1 MFRIH
6 DYELGE
12 AELALFQTTAQV
24 EPDGFVRFPG
34 QSRRNERRAFN
45 LAELLLEWSTAEE
58 FGVQRIRLGVD
69 KPLTRPRWKR
79 KLFGR
84 TKKHPESLQAACV
97 HSRKISVR
105 ACFPSEAV
113 RFRVLGWRL
122 LNVEYWSPGTA
133 MKIPEPK
140 EATIKHVLLTCSDK
154 STFRR
159 GVRRQ

>member
-12 AELALFQTTAQV
+12 AELALFQTTGQV
-24 EPDGFVRFPG
+24 ERDGFVTFPG
-34 QSRRNERRAFN
+34 QSKRNERKGFN
-45 LAELLLEWSTAEE
+45 LAEILLEWSTAEE
-58 FGVQRIRLGVD
+58 FGVQRIRLGID

-79 KLFGR
+79 RLFRR
-84 TKKHPESLQAACV
+84 TSKHPESLQAACV

-105 ACFPSEAV
+105 ACFPSETV

-122 LNVEYWSPGTA
+122 LNVEFWSPGTA
-133 MKIPEPK
+133 QRIPEAK
-140 EATIKHVLLTCSDK
+140 EATIKHVLLPCSDK

-159 GVRRQ
+159 GVRCQ